1 MLFPKRSC
9 SEELPLLK
17 RYFIEKVFALKN
29 RCSADVPALNKQLVC
44 KYLYSKQVPS
54 PKISQ
59 SDKATAL
66 KNNLFSKSG
75 CSVAKSL
82 SKSSYSEKNNY
93 YKEANNPKKE
103 LFKTS
108 SCSEETAAPKSNCYV
123 EVVTVKKYEEVASPK
138 KNCLEKCIYKRN
150 VARREI
156 AI

>member
-1 MLFPKRSC
+1 M
-9 SEELPLLK
+9 
-17 RYFIEKVFALKN
+17 
-29 RCSADVPALNKQLVC
+29 
-44 KYLYSKQVPS
+44 
-54 PKISQ
+54 
-59 SDKATAL
+59 
-66 KNNLFSKSG
+66 
-75 CSVAKSL
+75 AKSL

-156 AI
+156 AIWKKKSQMNLVLTFSLRFSPRGSFILINIHGEYMGSIHFNTCWAKSVINSIGPFQSPTQGLKPFFLAA